1 MQDLFAS
8 TKYTDHDTVAISRQ
22 NLSGKK
28 SALPKVP
35 SRKDFLKVI
44 EETSTATELVD
55 EFRSRFAMR
64 QQIKEEEKK
73 KNKSTPPTTTSL
85 TSQLHPLS
93 SGGGDDLDQH
103 QHLYKYNHYN
113 HHNQ

>member
-8 TKYTDHDTVAISRQ
+8 TKYTDHDTAAISRQ

-73 KNKSTPPTTTSL
+73 KMMVGRTNFKLP
-85 TSQLHPLS
+85 
-93 SGGGDDLDQH
+93 DQKM
-103 QHLYKYNHYN
+103 QK
-113 HHNQ
+113 